1 MTVTAGRSHPFLSRF
16 GCLAT
21 LVILAGVGIA
31 VLVSGGAVFNPG
43 RLTARAETGA
53 PLGGLASHAAFE
65 NDCGQCHMPFRGVEA
80 ARCETCHTDIAAQRS
95 AGRGLHGVLQPA
107 AVARCAQCHTDHKGR
122 DFNPSVVTLAS
133 LDQAG
138 FDHVATGFALTTHLK
153 NYDGSPLA
161 CRACHLGDNYSVA
174 EQTCT
179 DCHRNAYPTFMD
191 EHVQTFGSNCLG
203 CHDGT
208 GSLANFDHRQ
218 FFPLEGAHAAVECT
232 ACHVN
237 RQFKGTPTE
246 CAACHAE
253 PEVHA
258 GLLGTDCAA
267 CHRPTA
273 WKPAA
278 LANHTF
284 PLDHGEQG
292 LLACS
297 TCHPAA
303 FREYTCF
310 VCHEHDPTEIASNHA
325 EKGITGSRLLECAV
339 CHPTGRTGDDN

>member
-1 MTVTAGRSHPFLSRF
+1 MTVTAGRLHPFLSRF

-43 RLTARAETGA
+43 RLTAWANTGA
-53 PLGGLASHAAFE
+53 PLGGFASHVAFE
-65 NDCGQCHMPFRGVEA
+65 NDCAECHAPFRGVEA
-80 ARCETCHTDIAAQRS
+80 ARCEQCHTAVAAERV
-95 AGRGLHGVLQPA
+95 AARGLHGILQPA

-138 FDHVATGFALTTHLK
+138 FDHAAIGFALTTHTK

-161 CRACHLGDNYSVA
+161 CRACHTGDNYSVA
-174 EQTCT
+174 EQTCA
-179 DCHRNAYPTFMD
+179 DCHRDAYPTFMD
-191 EHVQTFGSNCLG
+191 EHFQAFGGDCLS

-208 GSLANFDHRQ
+208 GSLANFDHSQ
-218 FFPLEGAHAAVECT
+218 FFSLEGAHTAVECT

-246 CAACHAE
+246 CAACHAQ

-258 GLLGTDCAA
+258 GLFGTDCAV
-267 CHRPTA
+267 CHSTEA

-278 LANHTF
+278 LANHVF

-292 LLACS
+292 GLVCS
-297 TCHPAA
+297 TCHLNTFQA
-303 FREYTCF
+303 YNCYG
-310 VCHEHDPTEIASNHA
+310 CHEHRPDEMAKKHS
-325 EKGITGSRLLECAV
+325 EKGITGPALNDCAA
-339 CHPTGRTGDDN
+339 CHPGGHKDDD